1 MTQDQ
6 VIEQIRTKHN
16 VLHLVDMQ
24 PCHSMTYA
32 ESQDW
37 IETICQQVRQS
48 EYCDND
54 RIVFLHTY
62 GDIYVKNNKLGL
74 LLRTLQIF
82 LNEVDISNYFIII
95 VSSNPELDQE
105 LELIKQLSTDKVA
118 VTTFQ
123 TLGDWNKT
131 TIDRYPSSVKEL
143 YKYDSVN
150 PLKISLEN
158 LSAKEKFL
166 LTESK
171 VFCMYPWIHLNANPD
186 GQAYPCCM
194 TEHNAPVGNTKI
206 NSLKEIWNQEPMKKI
221 RTDMLTE
228 QKISGCNRCYE
239 QEASGFFSGR
249 QSANKHHG
257 HHIEKIL
264 NTQQDGSSNQFE
276 MTYWDIRFSNLC
288 NLKCRSC
295 GHVYSSQW
303 YQDQAKIA
311 GPDWAKKNQVLNYA
325 GQHETDM
332 WEQLSQHLDYVEQI
346 YFAGGEPLIMI
357 EHYNILEEL
366 DRRKRYD
373 VRLIYNTN
381 FTEIKLKNHTVF
393 DYWKKFDS
401 VSVGASLDAM
411 GPRGEYIRKG
421 SDWQQIENNRRLML
435 ESCPRVDFYV
445 SATLSIMNAW
455 HLPDFHRSWV
465 EQGLI
470 KAQDFNVN
478 ILLDPS
484 FYRIDIASDSF
495 KQKLKDKY
503 LEHIE
508 WLKPQDKLGRACK
521 GFESAINLMISTDR
535 SELLPV
541 FWQKIDELDNIRR
554 EKLLDVIPELLE
566 LK

>member
-1 MTQDQ
+1 MTQDLIIQ
-6 VIEQIRTKHN
+6 QIKSKHN
-16 VLHLVDMQ
+16 ILHTVDMQ
-24 PCHSMTYA
+24 PCYSMTYA

-37 IETICQQVRQS
+37 IENVCKQVYQS
-48 EYCDND
+48 EYLNND
-54 RIVFLHTY
+54 RIVFLHTH

-74 LLRTLQIF
+74 LLRTLQIS
-82 LNEVDISNYFIII
+82 LNEADISNYFVII

-118 VTTFQ
+118 VTSFQ
-123 TLGDWNKT
+123 TTGQWNKT
-131 TIDRYPSSVKEL
+131 IINRYPSSVKEL

-158 LSAKEKFL
+158 LSDKEKFL
-166 LTESK
+166 LTESQ
-171 VFCMYPWIHLNANPD
+171 VFCMYPWVHLNANPD

-194 TEHNAPVGNTKI
+194 TEHNAPVGNTKL

-264 NTQQDGSSNQFE
+264 DTKSDGSVDQFE
-276 MTYWDIRFSNLC
+276 MAYWDIRFSNLC
-288 NLKCRSC
+288 NLRCRSC

-366 DRRKRYD
+366 DKRKRYD

-381 FTEIKLKNHTVF
+381 FTEIKLKNRTVF

-411 GPRGEYIRKG
+411 GARGEYIRKG

-435 ESCPRVDFYV
+435 ESCPQVDFYV
-445 SATLSIMNAW
+445 SATLSVMNAW

-484 FYRIDIASDSF
+484 FYRIDIAPNGF

-503 LEHIE
+503 LAHLE
-508 WLKPQDKLGRACK
+508 WLKPQDKLGRASK
-521 GFESAINLMISTDR
+521 GFESAINLMTATDR

-541 FWQKIDELDNIRR
+541 FWKKIEELDNIRR
-554 EKLLDVIPELLE
+554 EKLLDAIPELLE